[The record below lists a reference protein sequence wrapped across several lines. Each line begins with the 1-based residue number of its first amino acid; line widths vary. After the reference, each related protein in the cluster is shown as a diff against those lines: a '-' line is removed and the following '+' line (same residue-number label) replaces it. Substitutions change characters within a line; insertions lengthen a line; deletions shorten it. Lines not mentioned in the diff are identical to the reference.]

1 MKNRPFYAFFNT
13 ELKMAKS
20 QIIAF
25 SFLSFIIVILTGLL
39 SIKALFNSTDFF
51 ESIGL
56 VIWLMAGI
64 AATNVAAGIGVMDF
78 KERTGLLILS
88 QPVDRKLIFLSRLL
102 AAFLVLILPITVL
115 YLSGFT
121 MGLLMY
127 KISMPQAFLSYG
139 LAVLYAF
146 SFTAM
151 VSGISS
157 MSKEK
162 STPLSFGLTFA
173 FLAVFVF
180 AIFGKFIGMQP
191 WFFLPYG
198 GLIISS
204 VMAAPYLMH
213 VNPGNYFFYYIPYLN
228 EAVLIMLLYLV
239 IFIAI
244 GIFYYSRRELY

>member
-1 MKNRPFYAFFNT
+1 MKNKAFYAFFNA
-13 ELKMAKS
+13 ELKMARS

-25 SFLSFIIVILTGLL
+25 SFLSLVLVVLTGLL

-56 VIWLMAGI
+56 VIWLMIGI
-64 AATNVAAGIGVMDF
+64 AATNVAADIGVMDF
-78 KERTGLLILS
+78 NKRAGLLVLS
-88 QPVDRKLIFLSRLL
+88 QPVDRKLIFLSRLF
-102 AAFLVLILPITVL
+102 AAFLVLLLPITVL
-115 YLSGFT
+115 YISGFG
-121 MGLLMY
+121 MSLLLY
-127 KISMPQAFLSYG
+127 KISIPNIFLSYG
-139 LAVLYAF
+139 LGVLYAF

-162 STPLSFGLTFA
+162 STPISFGLTFA

-198 GLIISS
+198 GLIVSS

-213 VNPGNYFFYYIPYLN
+213 VNPGNYFFYYIPYVN
-228 EAVLIMLLYLV
+228 EAVLIMLFYLV
-239 IFIAI
+239 IFAAL
-244 GIFYYSRRELY
+244 GIFYYSRREL

>member
-1 MKNRPFYAFFNT
+1 MKNKAFYAFFNA
-13 ELKMAKS
+13 ELKMARS

-25 SFLSFIIVILTGLL
+25 SFLSLVLVVLTGLL
-39 SIKALFNSTDFF
+39 SIKALFNSTDVF

-56 VIWLMAGI
+56 VIWLMIGI
-64 AATNVAAGIGVMDF
+64 AATNVAADIGVMDF
-78 KERTGLLILS
+78 NKRAGLLVLS
-88 QPVDRKLIFLSRLL
+88 QPVDRKLIFLSRLF
-102 AAFLVLILPITVL
+102 AAFLVLLLPITVL
-115 YLSGFT
+115 YISGFG
-121 MGLLMY
+121 MSLLLY
-127 KISMPQAFLSYG
+127 KISIPNIFLSYG
-139 LAVLYAF
+139 LGVLYAF

-162 STPLSFGLTFA
+162 STPISFGLTFA

-198 GLIISS
+198 GLIVSS

-213 VNPGNYFFYYIPYLN
+213 VNPGNYFFYYIPYVN
-228 EAVLIMLLYLV
+228 EAVLIMLFYLV
-239 IFIAI
+239 IFAAL
-244 GIFYYSRRELY
+244 GIFYYSRREL

>member
-1 MKNRPFYAFFNT
+1 MKNKAFYAFFNAG
-13 ELKMAKS
+13 LKMARS
-20 QIIAF
+20 QIMAF
-25 SFLSFIIVILTGLL
+25 SFLSFILVVLTGLL
-39 SIKALFNSTDFF
+39 SIKASFNSTDFF

-56 VIWLMAGI
+56 VVWLMIGITATNI
-64 AATNVAAGIGVMDF
+64 AAGVGVMDF
-78 KERTGLLILS
+78 NKRSGLLVLS
-88 QPVDRKLIFLSRLL
+88 QPVDRKLIFLSRLF
-102 AAFLVLILPITVL
+102 AAFLVLLLPITVL
-115 YLSGFT
+115 YISGFG
-121 MGLLMY
+121 MSLLLY
-127 KISMPQAFLSYG
+127 KANIPNIFLSYS
-139 LAVLYAF
+139 LAILYAF

-157 MSKEK
+157 MSREK

-213 VNPGNYFFYYIPYLN
+213 INPGNYFFYYIPYVN
-228 EAVLIMLLYLV
+228 EAVLIMLFYLV
-239 IFIAI
+239 IFAAL
-244 GIFYYSRRELY
+244 GIFYYSRREL

>member
-1 MKNRPFYAFFNT
+1 MKNRAFYAFFNA
-13 ELKMAKS
+13 ELKIAKS

-25 SFLSFIIVILTGLL
+25 SFLSLIITVLTGLL

-56 VIWLMAGI
+56 VIWLMIGL
-64 AATNVAAGIGVMDF
+64 AATNIAAGIGVMDF
-78 KERTGLLILS
+78 NEKTGLLVLS
-88 QPVDRKLIFLSRLL
+88 QPVDRKSMFLSRLF
-102 AAFLVLILPITVL
+102 AAFLVLILPLTVL
-115 YLSGFT
+115 YLSGFG
-121 MGLLMY
+121 MGLLLY
-127 KISMPQAFLSYG
+127 KTSMPNIFLSYG
-139 LAVLYAF
+139 LAILYAF

-157 MSKEK
+157 MSREK
-162 STPLSFGLTFA
+162 STPISFGLTFA

-180 AIFGKFIGMQP
+180 AIFGKFVGIQP

-204 VMAAPYLMH
+204 VMATPYLMH

-228 EAVLIMLLYLV
+228 EALLIILAYLI
-239 IFIAI
+239 IFAAI
-244 GIFYYSRRELY
+244 GVFYYSRREL

>member
-1 MKNRPFYAFFNT
+1 MKNRAFYAFFNA
-13 ELKMAKS
+13 ELKMARS

-25 SFLSFIIVILTGLL
+25 SFLSAILVVLTGLL

-56 VIWLMAGI
+56 VIWLMIGI
-64 AATNVAAGIGVMDF
+64 AATNIAANIGAMDF
-78 KERTGLLILS
+78 DKKTGLLVLS

-102 AAFLVLILPITVL
+102 AAFLVLVLPITVL
-115 YLSGFT
+115 YISGFG
-121 MGLLMY
+121 MSLLLY
-127 KISMPQAFLSYG
+127 KISIPNIFLSYG
-139 LAVLYAF
+139 LAILYAF

-157 MSKEK
+157 MSREK

-180 AIFGKFIGMQP
+180 AIFGKFVGMQP

-204 VMAAPYLMH
+204 VMAYPYLMH
-213 VNPGNYFFYYIPYLN
+213 VNPGNYFFYYIPYVN
-228 EAVLIMLLYLV
+228 EAILIMLFYLA
-239 IFIAI
+239 IFAAL
-244 GIFYYSRRELY
+244 GIFYYSRREL

>member
-1 MKNRPFYAFFNT
+1 MKTNIFYAFFKE
-13 ELKMAKS
+13 ELKRAKS

-25 SFLSFIIVILTGLL
+25 SFLSIIIVVLTGLL

-56 VIWLMAGI
+56 VIWLMIGL
-64 AATNVAAGIGVMDF
+64 AATNVAAGIGVTDF
-78 KERTGLLILS
+78 NEKTGLLVLS
-88 QPVDRKLIFLSRLL
+88 QPIDRKSIFLSRLL
-102 AAFLVLILPITVL
+102 AAFLMIILPITVL
-115 YLSGFT
+115 YVSSFG
-121 MGLLMY
+121 MSLLLY
-127 KISMPQAFLSYG
+127 KVIIPNVFLSYG
-139 LAVLYAF
+139 LAILYAF

-157 MSKEK
+157 MSREK

-198 GLIISS
+198 GLIITS
-204 VMAAPYLMH
+204 VMSAPYLMH
-213 VNPGNYFFYYIPYLN
+213 INPGNYFFYYIPYLS
-228 EAVLIMLLYLV
+228 EAIIIILVYLA
-239 IFIAI
+239 IFIAL
-244 GIFYYSRRELY
+244 GTFYYSKREL

>member
-1 MKNRPFYAFFNT
+1 MKNRAFYAFFNA

-25 SFLSFIIVILTGLL
+25 SFLSFIIVVLTGML

-56 VIWLMAGI
+56 VIWLMIGI
-64 AATNVAAGIGVMDF
+64 AATNVAAGIGVIDF
-78 KERTGLLILS
+78 NKRAGLLVLS
-88 QPVDRKLIFLSRLL
+88 QPVDRKLIFLSRLF
-102 AAFLVLILPITVL
+102 AAFLIILLPITVL
-115 YLSGFT
+115 YISGFA
-121 MGLLMY
+121 MSLLLY
-127 KISMPQAFLSYG
+127 KVSIPNIFLSYA
-139 LAVLYAF
+139 LSVLYAF

-151 VSGISS
+151 VSGISA
-157 MSKEK
+157 MSREK
-162 STPLSFGLTFA
+162 STPISFGLTFA

-180 AIFGKFIGMQP
+180 AIFSKFIGMQP

-213 VNPGNYFFYYIPYLN
+213 INPGNYFFYYIPYLN
-228 EAVLIMLLYLV
+228 EALLIMLLYLL
-239 IFIAI
+239 IFAAL
-244 GIFYYSRRELY
+244 GIFYYSRREL

>member
-1 MKNRPFYAFFNT
+1 MKPGAFYAFFNA
-13 ELKMAKS
+13 ELKMARS

-25 SFLSFIIVILTGLL
+25 SFLSVILVVLTGLL
-39 SIKALFNSTDFF
+39 SIKAFFNSTDFF

-56 VIWLMAGI
+56 VIWLMIGI
-64 AATNVAAGIGVMDF
+64 AATNIAAGIGVMDF
-78 KERTGLLILS
+78 NKKTGLLVLS

-102 AAFLVLILPITVL
+102 AAFLVLVLPITVL
-115 YLSGFT
+115 YISGFG
-121 MGLLMY
+121 MSLLLY
-127 KISMPQAFLSYG
+127 KISMPNIFLSYG
-139 LAVLYAF
+139 LAILYAF

-162 STPLSFGLTFA
+162 STPISFGLTFA

-213 VNPGNYFFYYIPYLN
+213 VNPGNYFFYYIPYVN

-239 IFIAI
+239 IFAAL
-244 GIFYYSRRELY
+244 GIFYYSKREL

>member
-1 MKNRPFYAFFNT
+1 MKPGAFYAFFNA
-13 ELKMAKS
+13 ELKMARS

-25 SFLSFIIVILTGLL
+25 SFLSVILVVLTGLL
-39 SIKALFNSTDFF
+39 SIKAFFNSTDFF

-56 VIWLMAGI
+56 VIWLMIGI
-64 AATNVAAGIGVMDF
+64 AATNIAAGIGVMDF
-78 KERTGLLILS
+78 NKKTGLLVLS

-102 AAFLVLILPITVL
+102 AAFLVLVLPITVL
-115 YLSGFT
+115 YISGFG
-121 MGLLMY
+121 MSLLLY
-127 KISMPQAFLSYG
+127 KISMPNIFLSYG
-139 LAVLYAF
+139 LAILYAF

-162 STPLSFGLTFA
+162 STPISFGLTFA

-204 VMAAPYLMH
+204 VMAAPYLMP
-213 VNPGNYFFYYIPYLN
+213 VNPGNYFFYYIPYVN

-239 IFIAI
+239 IFAAL
-244 GIFYYSRRELY
+244 GIFYYSKREL

>member
-1 MKNRPFYAFFNT
+1 MKKRAFYAFFNS
-13 ELKMAKS
+13 ELKIAKS

-25 SFLSFIIVILTGLL
+25 SVLSVIIVILTGLL
-39 SIKALFNSTDFF
+39 SVKALFNSTDFF

-56 VIWLMAGI
+56 VIWLMIGI

-78 KERTGLLILS
+78 NKRTGLLVLS

-102 AAFLVLILPITVL
+102 AAFLIILLPITVL
-115 YLSGFT
+115 YISGFAIS
-121 MGLLMY
+121 LLLY
-127 KISMPQAFLSYG
+127 KVSMPSLFLSYG

-157 MSKEK
+157 MSREK
-162 STPLSFGLTFA
+162 STPLSFGLTFS

-180 AIFGKFIGMQP
+180 AIFSKFVGMQP

-204 VMAAPYLMH
+204 VIATPYLMH
-213 VNPGNYFFYYIPYLN
+213 INPGNYFFYYIPYLN
-228 EAVLIMLLYLV
+228 EALLIMLLYLI
-239 IFIAI
+239 IFTVL
-244 GIFYYSRRELY
+244 GVFYYSRREL

>member
-1 MKNRPFYAFFNT
+1 MKNQAFYAFFNA

-25 SFLSFIIVILTGLL
+25 SVLSFVIVILTGLL

-56 VIWLMAGI
+56 VIWLMIGI

-78 KERTGLLILS
+78 NKRTGLLVLS
-88 QPVDRKLIFLSRLL
+88 QPVNRKLIFLSRLF
-102 AAFLVLILPITVL
+102 AAFLILLLPITVL
-115 YLSGFT
+115 YISGFS
-121 MGLLMY
+121 MGLLLY
-127 KISMPQAFLSYG
+127 KVGIPNIFLSYS
-139 LAVLYAF
+139 LAILYAF

-151 VSGISS
+151 ISGISA
-157 MSKEK
+157 MSSEK
-162 STPLSFGLTFA
+162 STPLSFGLTFT

-180 AIFGKFIGMQP
+180 AIFGKFIGIQP

-213 VNPGNYFFYYIPYLN
+213 INPGNYFFYYIPYVN
-228 EAVLIMLLYLV
+228 EAVLIMLIYLLV
-239 IFIAI
+239 FAAL
-244 GIFYYSRRELY
+244 GIFYYSRREL

>member
-1 MKNRPFYAFFNT
+1 MKNRAFYAFFNA
-13 ELKMAKS
+13 ELKIAKS

-25 SFLSFIIVILTGLL
+25 SFLSLIITVLTGLL

-56 VIWLMAGI
+56 VIWLMIGL
-64 AATNVAAGIGVMDF
+64 AATNIAAGIGVMDF
-78 KERTGLLILS
+78 NEKTGLLVLS
-88 QPVDRKLIFLSRLL
+88 QPVDRKSIFLSRLF
-102 AAFLVLILPITVL
+102 AAFLVLILPLTVL
-115 YLSGFT
+115 YLSGFG
-121 MGLLMY
+121 MGLLLY
-127 KISMPQAFLSYG
+127 KTSMPNIFLSYG
-139 LAVLYAF
+139 LAILYAF

-157 MSKEK
+157 MSREK
-162 STPLSFGLTFA
+162 STPISFGLTFA

-180 AIFGKFIGMQP
+180 AIFGKFVGIQP

-204 VMAAPYLMH
+204 VMATPYLMH

-228 EAVLIMLLYLV
+228 EALLIILAYLI
-239 IFIAI
+239 IFTAI
-244 GIFYYSRRELY
+244 GVFYYSRREL